1 MNQPVQDAI
10 GALQQSITAL
20 QTDML
25 QSNLISSTAI
35 VRTIRASSSLENAQ
49 TAWGRFL
56 NLPGSTGG
64 GDNDDAGGDVG
75 GVTKRQTLELTAHEG
90 GAGDKPRPPPS
101 SGRYYSHEELWGR
114 VARAFI
120 A

>member
-1 MNQPVQDAI
+1 MNQAVQDAI
-10 GALQQSITAL
+10 GALQQAITAL

-25 QSNLISSTAI
+25 QSSLISSGAV

-56 NLPGSTGG
+56 NLPGSTGS
-64 GDNDDAGGDVG
+64 DDDDDAGGDAGRVG
-75 GVTKRQTLELTAHEG
+75 KRQTLELTAHKG
-90 GAGDKPRPPPS
+90 GAGGEPRPPPS
-101 SGRYYSHEELWGR
+101 SGRYYSHEELWGS
-114 VARAFI
+114 VARAFV